1 MADYRDPHHVVAI
14 IDTATDHILQYRVC
28 PVDPED
34 STRLGTQHDPSTQY
48 VKRLDTV
55 ADSNAGFRVI
65 KQLETWS
72 PSKQIANP
80 HEFAAFDERLP
91 DNPRLRAAAYRSMPD
106 DMQEAVVYSI
116 LCSTGLPLK
125 RVAAW
130 LCVKGEEVSDVV
142 SEEVAAA
149 ARAELDLRIAKKM
162 VAFAMLNK
170 SPAAMSACLFLT
182 KVFLKWNENGM
193 GEESTA
199 PDAQTVKSLFD
210 KLEVVETHRDA
221 NGVTLQE
228 PTRLALVKTS

>member
-1 MADYRDPHHVVAI
+1 MAEYSDPHHVVAI
-14 IDTATDHILQYRVC
+14 IETATDHILQYRVC
-28 PVDPED
+28 PVDPDD
-34 STRLGTQHDPSTQY
+34 STRLSTQY
-48 VKRLDTV
+48 DPATQHVKRVDTV
-55 ADSNAGFRVI
+55 SNSNAGFRVI
-65 KQLETWS
+65 KDLVTWS
-72 PSKQIANP
+72 PTKELADP
-80 HEFAAFDERLP
+80 HKFTSYDKRLP

-130 LCVKGEEVSDVV
+130 LCVKAEEVSAVV

-199 PDAQTVKSLFD
+199 PDSKLVQSLFD

-228 PTRLALVKTS
+228 PTRLQLVQKG